1 MTWIIELL
9 HADVVNHNSR
19 GHWNA
24 RYQSHR
30 EWKTNTAI
38 AAKEAEGM
46 FPNPPV
52 TVTLE
57 CVQADRRKRDT
68 DNWMA
73 GTSLKGV
80 LDGLVDSGLLEDD
93 SWRHVR
99 EIRCRLTSDPSLDG
113 HRWTLTVTPS
123 ALEDEEVRF

>member
-1 MTWIIELL
+1 MPWTIDLP
-9 HADVVNHNSR
+9 HAEVVNHNSR
-19 GHWNA
+19 GHWNR

-30 EWKTNTAI
+30 EWKENTI
-38 AAKEAEGM
+38 LKAKEADGR
-46 FPNPPV
+46 FPEAPV

-73 GTSLKGV
+73 GTSIKGV
-80 LDGLVDSGLLEDD
+80 LDGLVAAGLLEDD

-99 EIRCRLTSDPSLDG
+99 EIRCRLTSDPDLDC

-123 ALEDEEVRF
+123 VLNDDEVEF